1 MVTCVATKVY
11 VNDGLCTY
19 WTRCYCLILASV
31 LKISCEILVN
41 RTSCESFIVESDH
54 D

>member
-19 WTRCYCLILASV
+19 VHVVIVYVHIL
-31 LKISCEILVN
+31 
-41 RTSCESFIVESDH
+41 
-54 D
+54 